1 MEKTGLTLARQR
13 QRQMESR
20 MLAILDVDDEEEVKR
35 ILKRFG
41 LIPWEDEFGEA
52 LAIWREWHGRR

>member
-13 QRQMESR
+13 EKQMESR
-20 MLAILDVDDEEEVKR
+20 MLAILDIDDEEEVKR

-41 LIPWEDEFGEA
+41 LILGEDEFEEA
-52 LAIWREWHGRR
+52 LAIWRESHGRR

>member
-13 QRQMESR
+13 EKQMESR

-41 LIPWEDEFGEA
+41 LIPGEDEFEEA

>member
-1 MEKTGLTLARQR
+1 
-13 QRQMESR
+13 MESG
-20 MLAILDVDDEEEVKR
+20 MLAILDLDDEEEVKR

-41 LIPWEDEFGEA
+41 LSPGEVEFKEA

>member
-13 QRQMESR
+13 EKQMESR

-35 ILKRFG
+35 MLKRFG
-41 LIPWEDEFGEA
+41 LIPGEDEFEEA

>member
-1 MEKTGLTLARQR
+1 MQ
-13 QRQMESR
+13 SR
-20 MLAILDVDDEEEVKR
+20 MLAILDIDDEEEVKR

-41 LIPWEDEFGEA
+41 LIPREDEFEKA